1 MDEPTSALTAAEIEQ
16 LFAAIR
22 RLIANGVAVIYI
34 SHRMEELSAIGH
46 RATVLR
52 DGRLVGTRTL
62 PAPVPELVRMMADRD
77 ISEQYPPRTRRR
89 GAELLRVEGVSRG
102 SRLRD
107 VSFTLHRGEMILL
120 TGTSGSGKSVLLRL
134 AIGLL
139 KPDSG
144 RILIEG
150 KEIQGMDESELLAVR
165 GGLMGIVFQE
175 DALFTGLTVYENVAY
190 RLEEHG
196 WAEDAIE
203 KAVAEALQFVGL
215 EGEEQKY
222 PEELSGGMKRRLEI
236 ARAMIGWPR
245 IMLFDEP
252 TNSIDPLAA
261 AKVMDL
267 AIRARDVNQISSLY
281 VTKKIHEFD
290 YLANFRAE
298 LTDGEVTI
306 VEAPTSAL
314 PKTRVV
320 VLKEG
325 KIVFD
330 GSLHEFKASEL
341 SAIKEL
347 TELDHYDHSRDPYF
361 ADPWDKHRQPNEAIL

>member
-1 MDEPTSALTAAEIEQ
+1 MNVDPAIEFRNVF
-16 LFAAIR
+16 LAFDDC
-22 RLIANGVAVIYI
+22 V
-34 SHRMEELSAIGH
+34 
-46 RATVLR
+46 VL
-52 DGRLVGTRTL
+52 D
-62 PAPVPELVRMMADRD
+62 
-77 ISEQYPPRTRRR
+77 
-89 GAELLRVEGVSRG
+89 
-102 SRLRD
+102 D

-267 AIRARDVNQISSLY
+267 AIRARDVNKISSLY

-347 TELDHYDHSRDPYF
+347 TALDHYDHSRDPYF